1 MTKELAIFLLNSKRV
16 YLTLEGKQML
26 EVHNKRKKGLERKM
40 RSWKTIFK
48 TAAWMLVELF
58 PLEVILLYKEVCFNV
73 QTHCPLR

>member
-1 MTKELAIFLLNSKRV
+1 MTKELAIFFIKLKTCLSDVRRKTNVR
-16 YLTLEGKQML
+16 
-26 EVHNKRKKGLERKM
+26 VHNKRKKGLERKM

-58 PLEVILLYKEVCFNV
+58 PLEVILYKEVCFNV

>member
-1 MTKELAIFLLNSKRV
+1 MTKELAISLLNSKHV
-16 YLTLEGKQML
+16 YLTLEGKRML

-48 TAAWMLVELF
+48 TIAWMLVELF
-58 PLEVILLYKEVCFNV
+58 PLEVILYKEVCFNV